1 MCFYTNNEWSRKC
14 GDQDDSLTLCN
25 SLRFELFLIEMI
37 FVEMTLFRDGDL
49 VDKIIFRGSYFFSR
63 T

>member
-1 MCFYTNNEWSRKC
+1 MCFYTNNEWLCKC

-37 FVEMTLFRDGDL
+37 FVEMTLSRDGDL